1 MKKIIG
7 LFLFLISLEVSISAA
22 NAGISFSIDKEEIPK
37 TKLLIYGFDIKN
49 PAFKSDVEK
58 ILDGIKYNLESTNLF
73 EISKKSGEANLI
85 PAKDK
90 SSNIPNAIPKA
101 TPNTEQIPD
110 FDKYSEMGIGAM
122 LVSDITVDAL
132 GNMEIKL
139 RLWDIL
145 DERQLFGKY
154 YSTGKAGYGKMS
166 NVISNEIYKAISG
179 EKSGHFDSQIAYVA
193 ESGTELKKIK
203 RIAMMDFDGGNRKY
217 LTSGSDLVLTPAI
230 SKKPGEIIFLRYA
243 GNGAQLYKLNIKDKI
258 LKKLG
263 NFSGTS
269 FAPNVNPK
277 DPNLILLSVIE
288 GGSSNIYELNSLTG
302 KTAKLTNNGSIN
314 TTPSYSPDGKRVVFS
329 SDREGK
335 EQIYIMNADGS
346 SAKKLS
352 SGDAMYSKPVWSPDG
367 NLIAY
372 TEMKSNKFG
381 IGIMTADGRN
391 EKILTRGYLVEGA
404 KWSPNGRYLIYARKN
419 SAYGKSSISKLYM
432 IDIVTGFERELPTPE
447 NEGASDPDWANNW

>member
-1 MKKIIG
+1 MKTKFYPSFIG
-7 LFLFLISLEVSISAA
+7 LLCFLISISTAS
-22 NAGISFSIDKEEIPK
+22 AGISFSIDKEEIPK
-37 TKLLIYGFDIKN
+37 TKLLIYGFDSKN
-49 PAFKSDVEK
+49 PEFKAEVEK
-58 ILDGIKYNLESTNLF
+58 ILNGIKYNLESTNLF
-73 EISKKSGEANLI
+73 EVSKKSGEVSLI
-85 PAKDK
+85 PAKEK
-90 SSNIPNAIPKA
+90 SPTNNKPIL
-101 TPNTEQIPD
+101 NTEQIPD
-110 FDKYSEMGIGAM
+110 FDKYSALGIGAM
-122 LVSDITVDAL
+122 LVGDVVIDVL

-154 YSTGKAGYGKMS
+154 YSTGKGGYNKMS
-166 NVISNEIYKAISG
+166 NVISNEIYKSISG
-179 EKSGHFDSQIAYVA
+179 EKSGHFDSQIVYVA
-193 ESGTELKKIK
+193 ESGTELKKVK
-203 RIAMMDFDGGNRKY
+203 RIAIMDFNGENRKY
-217 LTSGSDLVLTPAI
+217 LTNGSDLVLTPVI
-230 SKKPGEIIFLRYA
+230 SKKPNEIIFLRYA

-277 DPNLILLSVIE
+277 DSNLILLSVIE
-288 GGSSNIYELNSLTG
+288 GGSSNVYELNSLTG
-302 KTAKLTNNGSIN
+302 KTAKLTNNSSIN
-314 TTPSYSPDGKRVVFS
+314 TTPSYSSDGKQVVFS

-346 SAKKLS
+346 SSKKLS

-381 IGIMTADGRN
+381 IGVMTADGRN
-391 EKILTRGYLVEGA
+391 EKIITRGYLVEGA

-419 SAYGKSSISKLYM
+419 SPYGKSSISRLYM

-447 NEGASDPDWANNW
+447 NEGASDPDWANHW